1 MNNKIAALLCGLL
14 TSFHVST
21 ASATENG
28 SDSFS
33 LGAEGIMAGALP
45 PAGLYFLGYY
55 QNYHAN
61 EFIDG
66 PSQFHVDANAL
77 VPRLVWMTNYQIAH
91 GQWGMYAAQPLVDLK
106 VNINGLHDSNQGLGD
121 LYLGTMLGWH
131 HQNHHW
137 LAALETVLGTGD
149 YKAPSQTNPVR
160 ANIGKNYDTIRPIF
174 AYSYINPNGLD
185 LSTKIS
191 YSWNN
196 RNDAT
201 DYKSGEY
208 FAGDYS
214 LGYRIQPK
222 VKVAVE
228 GYYFKQTKED
238 NINGEDIDFKGQAF
252 AIGPAIQ
259 YADQNW
265 SLEAKFLKETN
276 VENRPE
282 GHTSWLK
289 LVWAF

>member
-1 MNNKIAALLCGLL
+1 MDNKIIAILCGLL
-14 TSFHVST
+14 TCFHLST
-21 ASATENG
+21 AFATENG

-61 EFIDG
+61 NFIDG
-66 PSQFHVDANAL
+66 PSQFYVDANAV
-77 VPRLVWMTNYQIAH
+77 VPRFVWMTNHNIAN
-91 GQWGMYAAQPLVDLK
+91 GQLGWYVAQPLVDLK
-106 VNINGLHDSNQGLGD
+106 VKINGLNDSNRGLGD
-121 LYLGTMLGWH
+121 LYFGTMLSWH
-131 HQNHHW
+131 HQNHNW

-149 YKAPSQTNPVR
+149 YKTPSQTHLVR

-174 AYSYINPNGLD
+174 AYSYLNSNGID

-191 YSWNN
+191 YSWNSKN
-196 RNDAT
+196 EAT
-201 DYKSGEY
+201 NYKSGEY

-222 VKVAVE
+222 IKVAVE
-228 GYYFKQTKED
+228 GYYFKQMKDDKD
-238 NINGEDIDFKGQAF
+238 NGKDIDFKGQVL

-259 YADQNW
+259 YANKNW

-276 VENRPE
+276 VKNRPE
-282 GHTSWLK
+282 GHANWLK